1 MSRSPA
7 EMVTES
13 FYAWEMRG
21 RGWHI
26 ADYPVS
32 LEPPYRPFFLL
43 PDLEHPSGPIDDGR
57 RPTLLSSLVDAVVT
71 LFKGNANSEVAP
83 FEEAP
88 PFPVLPAE
96 QFVTLT
102 VSVPPDFAAQAD
114 VLGKLLLALSTA
126 LEPLSFEIVGH
137 GGEVSLTLT
146 CGESDKA
153 QVMET
158 IAGYVPEATVTEGP
172 DILMEAWHEDGE
184 SIVIDFGLSY
194 EFFLPLQAVNSLK
207 VDPYIPLVSALS
219 QAGSNETA
227 CFQVLFERVRNPWER
242 SIREAVSDGGNGSLF
257 ADAPEFV
264 PSARDKTKTPLFA
277 VVLRIAAQGTTK
289 ERAWSLARSMGGF
302 LLQFA
307 RPGSNELVPLEN
319 DEYPDELHELALL
332 ARQSFR
338 TGMILSLDELLGF
351 VHLPDASVAHP
362 ALKRE
367 RKHTKA
373 LPDIAMGH
381 RLVLGENIYRGIS
394 TRATLCTPDRLQH
407 VHVIGASG
415 TGKST
420 LLLNMIEQDM
430 QHGEGVAVFD
440 PHGDLI
446 EDILSRIPEERVRDV
461 VVFDPGDEDW
471 IIGFNMLSAGSEAE
485 KNLIASD
492 LVGIFKRLATSW
504 GDTMSAVLGN
514 AVIAM
519 LEHPKGGTLLDL
531 RRFLLDDAWRRAFL
545 AEIHDEEIC
554 FFWGKEYPLIGSRS
568 IGPILTRLDA
578 FLRPKLIRYMVGERR
593 GNLDL
598 ARIMNEGKILLVKL
612 SHGVIGEE
620 NAHLLGS
627 LLVSKFHQLAL
638 ARQQTAREDR
648 RPYFLYLDEFQH
660 FVTPSMASL
669 LTESRKYGLG
679 LTLAHQTLSQ
689 LHSSP
694 VESAI
699 LGNIHTRIVFRVD
712 HTDAVSLAR
721 GFASFEA
728 SDLQNLT
735 RGEAVVRI
743 GSAGN
748 DFNLKTFPASKI
760 EPDVVAT
767 RSVLVLEASRQ
778 AYARPRSAL
787 EEELRKAHA
796 TAQEAAPAEIPST
809 PLAQQEES
817 DAAREILAV
826 ETPEAP
832 PLAVKTSPPKSR
844 PIPPPEPTPLGRG
857 GQEHKYLQ
865 HLVKRLGE
873 ERGFRAVIEEQVTGG
888 KVDIVLR
895 KESLVIACEIS
906 ITTNVDHEVENL
918 KKCLASGF
926 TQILFISPDA
936 KRREKITKKLREMAQ
951 VVPIEFLAPEDIVAA
966 LERLDTVTPT
976 HTTVRGYK
984 VKVNRQVM
992 SYEDVAERRSAV
1004 AQVIARS
1011 LSRAQKA

>member
-7 EMVTES
+7 EVVTES

-21 RGWHI
+21 RGWQL

-43 PDLEHPSGPIDDGR
+43 PDLEHSPGTIDDGK
-57 RPTLLSSLVDAVVT
+57 RPTLLSSLVEWIGSFFTGRREA
-71 LFKGNANSEVAP
+71 EPEP

-102 VSVPPDFAAQAD
+102 VSIPPDFAAQAD

-126 LEPLSFEIVGH
+126 LEPLSFEIIGH
-137 GGEVSLTLT
+137 EGAVSFALT

-158 IAGYVPEATVTEGP
+158 IAGYIPEATVTEGP
-172 DILMEAWHEDGE
+172 DMLMEAWHEDGE

-194 EFFLPLQAVNSLK
+194 EFFLPLQTVGSFK

-219 QAGSNETA
+219 QASSNETA
-227 CFQVLFERVRNPWER
+227 CFQVLFERVRNPWDR

-277 VVLRIAAQGTTK
+277 VVLRIAAQGSTK
-289 ERAWSLARSMGGF
+289 ERAWNLARSMGSF
-302 LLQFA
+302 LLQFN

-319 DEYPDELHELALL
+319 DGYPDELHELALL

-351 VHLPDASVAHP
+351 VHLPDASVAHS

-367 RKHTKA
+367 RKRTKA
-373 LPDIAMGH
+373 LPEIARGH
-381 RLVLGENIYRGIS
+381 RLVLGDNRDRGVS

-420 LLLNMIEQDM
+420 ILLNMIEQDM

-446 EDILSRIPEERVRDV
+446 EDILARVPEERAHDV

-471 IIGFNMLSAGSEAE
+471 IIGFNMLSAGNEAE

-492 LVGIFKRLATSW
+492 MVGIFKRLATSW

-514 AVIAM
+514 AVLAM
-519 LEHPKGGTLLDL
+519 LEHPQGGTLLDL

-545 AEIHDEEIC
+545 AEVPDEEIH
-554 FFWGKEYPLIGSRS
+554 FFWEKEYPLIGSRS

-593 GNLDL
+593 SNLDL
-598 ARIMNEGKILLVKL
+598 ARIMNEGKILLIKL

-638 ARQQTAREDR
+638 ARQQTAKENR

-689 LHSSP
+689 LHGSP

-712 HTDAVSLAR
+712 HADAANLAR

-728 SDLQNLT
+728 GDLQNLS

-743 GSAGN
+743 GGSGN
-748 DFNLKTFPASKI
+748 DFNLKTFPASNV
-760 EPDVVAT
+760 EPGIAAT
-767 RSVLVLEASRQ
+767 QSSLVLEHSRQ
-778 AYARPRSAL
+778 AYAVSRSTL
-787 EEELRKAHA
+787 EEELRKASVK
-796 TAQEAAPAEIPST
+796 TQEAVPTEMPST
-809 PLAQQEES
+809 PLVQPEES
-817 DAAREILAV
+817 NATREILAT
-826 ETPEAP
+826 EIPKAP
-832 PLAVKTSPPKSR
+832 PLREKASPPKSR
-844 PIPPPEPTPLGRG
+844 PTPPPEPSLLGRG

-873 ERGFRAVIEEQVTGG
+873 ERGFRAVIEEPVPGG

-918 KKCLASGF
+918 KKCLVSGF
-926 TQILFISPDA
+926 TRILFISPDA
-936 KRREKITKKLREMAQ
+936 KRREKVGKKLREMAE
-951 VVPIEFLAPEDIVAA
+951 VVPIEFLAPEDIVAT

-984 VKVNRQVM
+984 VKVNRQAM

-1011 LSRAQKA
+1011 LSRTQKA

>member
-7 EMVTES
+7 EVVTES

-21 RGWHI
+21 RGWQL

-43 PDLEHPSGPIDDGR
+43 PDLERPSVPIDDGK
-57 RPTLLSSLVDAVVT
+57 RPTLLSSLVEGVAN
-71 LFKGNANSEVAP
+71 LFKGDRKPEPAP

-88 PFPVLPAE
+88 PFPVLPVE

-102 VSVPPDFAAQAD
+102 VSVPPDFAAQTD
-114 VLGKLLLALSTA
+114 VLGKLLLAISTA
-126 LEPLSFEIVGH
+126 LEPLSFEVIGH
-137 GGEVSLTLT
+137 EGRVSLVLT

-158 IAGYVPEATVTEGP
+158 IAGYIPEATVTEGP
-172 DILMEAWHEDGE
+172 DILMEAWEKDGE
-184 SIVIDFGLSY
+184 STIIDFGLSY
-194 EFFLPLQAVNSLK
+194 EFFLPLQTVGSFK

-219 QAGSNETA
+219 QAGTNETA
-227 CFQVLFERVRNPWER
+227 CFQVLFERVRNPWDR

-302 LLQFA
+302 LLQFN

-319 DEYPDELHELALL
+319 DGYPDELHERALL

-351 VHLPDASVAHP
+351 AHLPDTSVTHA

-367 RKHTKA
+367 RKRTKA
-373 LPDIAMGH
+373 LPEIARGH
-381 RLVLGENIYRGIS
+381 HLVLGENSHRGIRTS
-394 TRATLCTPDRLQH
+394 ATLATSDRLQH

-420 LLLNMIEQDM
+420 LLLNLIEQDIK
-430 QHGEGVAVFD
+430 QGEGIAVFD

-446 EDILSRIPEERVRDV
+446 EDILARIPEERVKDV

-471 IIGFNMLSAGSEAE
+471 IISFNMLSAGSEAE

-514 AVIAM
+514 AVLAM

-531 RRFLLDDAWRRAFL
+531 RRFLLEDVFRKQFL
-545 AEIHDEEIC
+545 TEIPDEEIH
-554 FFWGKEYPLIGSRS
+554 FFWEKAYSLIGSRS

-593 GNLDL
+593 SNLNL
-598 ARIMNEGKILLVKL
+598 ARIMNEGKILLIKL

-638 ARQQTAREDR
+638 ARQQTAKEDR
-648 RPYFLYLDEFQH
+648 RLYYLYLDEFQH

-689 LHSSP
+689 LHGSP

-712 HTDAVSLAR
+712 HADAANLAR
-721 GFASFEA
+721 GFSSFEA
-728 SDLQNLT
+728 GDLQNLS
-735 RGEAVVRI
+735 RGEAVGRI

-748 DFNLKTFPASKI
+748 DFNLKISPASNV
-760 EPDVVAT
+760 EPDIAAT
-767 RSVLVLEASRQ
+767 QSALVLEHSRQ
-778 AYARPRSAL
+778 TYAVPRSAL
-787 EEELRKAHA
+787 EEELRKASMQ
-796 TAQEAAPAEIPST
+796 AQEAAPTEIPNA
-809 PLAQQEES
+809 PLVQSEEP
-817 DAAREILAV
+817 DALQEILAV
-826 ETPEAP
+826 CTPDIP
-832 PLAVKTSPPKSR
+832 PLTAKAPPPKSR
-844 PIPPPEPTPLGRG
+844 PVPPPAPAPLGRG

-865 HLVKRLGE
+865 HLVKRLSE
-873 ERGFRAVIEEQVTGG
+873 ERGFRAVIEEPVLGG

-926 TQILFISPDA
+926 TRILFISPDA
-936 KRREKITKKLREMAQ
+936 KRRENVAKKLREMAE
-951 VVPIEFLAPEDIVAA
+951 VLPIEFLAPEDIVAT
-966 LERLDTVTPT
+966 LERLDTITPT

-984 VKVNRQVM
+984 VKINRQAM

-1011 LSRAQKA
+1011 LSRTQKA